1 MVRERRL
8 GVCLIGSQ
16 KSGTTS
22 LSAWLAAHP
31 QLAHSR
37 VKETHFWSRHQDA
50 AMERTDAEVE
60 AWFDDQFADAQDGQ
74 LLVDSSTSYSMHPE
88 FPGVA
93 DRLWAHNPDLRI
105 LYIVR
110 DPVARIESH
119 LGHDYRNRL
128 IDALD
133 LATVRARPRY
143 LERSSYHA
151 QLTEW
156 ARLFPWSQIHVVVLE
171 ELLRSPAEE
180 LGAIEAFL
188 GIDGGAAVLPR
199 LNVTEALRGPT
210 AIEKRLQRAI
220 VRLPHRLTTA
230 MRRRW
235 GRVAPSVDLGPEAHA
250 EIRRDLAADRAA
262 LEQHLPRPLPW
273 PTA

>member
-31 QLAHSR
+31 RLSHSR
-37 VKETHFWSRHQDA
+37 VKETHFWSKHRDA
-50 AMERTDAEVE
+50 AMQRSDAEVE
-60 AWFDDQFADAQDGQ
+60 AWFDDQFADAEDGQ

-128 IDALD
+128 IDSLD
-133 LATVRARPRY
+133 LATVRVRPRY

-151 QLTEW
+151 QLVEW
-156 ARLFPWSQIHVVVLE
+156 ARLYPWAQIHVVVME
-171 ELLRSPAEE
+171 ELLRSPAKE
-180 LGAIEAFL
+180 LGAIEEFL
-188 GIDGGAAVLPR
+188 GIEGGSDELPA
-199 LNVTEALRGPT
+199 LNVTRGLRGPT
-210 AIEKRLQRAI
+210 WIEAALRSTRFP
-220 VRLPHRLTTA
+220 LPHRVASA

-235 GRVAPSVDLGPEAHA
+235 GRVTPSVDLGPEAKA
-250 EIRRDLAADRAA
+250 ELRRDLSADRAA
-262 LEQHLPRPLPW
+262 LEEHLGRPLPW